1 MLRLC
6 SDSSRSF
13 TPQGGTEKSP
23 GRSALHALNLFCNNS
38 RLGPFRET
46 KVQASPAVAD
56 GDEKRTMGSTQK
68 KCNCAFQGNL
78 SGDGAGSNKVRR
90 LAAGQP
96 VGWAKPITSAD
107 VIVAK
112 CRG

>member
-23 GRSALHALNLFCNNS
+23 GRSALHALTIFCNNS
-38 RLGPFRET
+38 RLGPYRVT

-56 GDEKRTMGSTQK
+56 GGEIRIMGSICK
-68 KCNCAFQGNL
+68 RSFIA
-78 SGDGAGSNKVRR
+78 
-90 LAAGQP
+90 
-96 VGWAKPITSAD
+96 SAR
-107 VIVAK
+107 VT
-112 CRG
+112 

>member
-6 SDSSRSF
+6 SDSSRSY
-13 TPQGGTEKSP
+13 P

-56 GDEKRTMGSTQK
+56 DDEKRTMGSTCK
-68 KCNCAFQGNL
+68 R
-78 SGDGAGSNKVRR
+78 S
-90 LAAGQP
+90 
-96 VGWAKPITSAD
+96 
-107 VIVAK
+107 VIAPFRVT
-112 CRG
+112 